1 MAVQLACP
9 PRPLRPSAIGQAAS
23 LAWARESDAYFG
35 LVDQFFARLDASWG
49 MTPEELREAANEVG
63 LDGPS
68 LIATLE
74 DQEMVQPYL
83 DMVSEDADAVRD
95 YLSAPDGGISTP
107 KLVINGRVV
116 ANTNAT
122 LTEGCLTQLIQDAA
136 GTSDAPV
143 AAVEE
148 VQ

>member
-1 MAVQLACP
+1 M
-9 PRPLRPSAIGQAAS
+9 IGS
-23 LAWARESDAYFG
+23 LEE
-35 LVDQFFARLDASWG
+35 
-49 MTPEELREAANEVG
+49 MTFTAT
-63 LDGPS
+63 
-68 LIATLE
+68 LITLE